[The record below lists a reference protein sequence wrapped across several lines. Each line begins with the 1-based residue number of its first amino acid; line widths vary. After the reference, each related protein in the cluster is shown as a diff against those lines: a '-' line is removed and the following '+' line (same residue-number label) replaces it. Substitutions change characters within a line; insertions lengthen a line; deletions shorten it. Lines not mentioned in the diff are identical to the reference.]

1 MTTGLAFPT
10 LAQWPPHNQT
20 HFFLSFYIYMRF
32 TCVCSVYWSP
42 REKLLNVFESK
53 LLIAGW
59 AGKASSEVV
68 LYNAGH
74 INRAHQIPHLFYLWL
89 SGLEKRGQEFFKNKT
104 NSKQGIGA
112 ELPGAFRPTYFLFLN
127 FKYYKN
133 LSLHGVFV
141 LYISPVIQPGS

>member
-1 MTTGLAFPT
+1 MTIGLAFPT
-10 LAQWPPHNQT
+10 SAQCPPDTQPNT
-20 HFFLSFYIYMRF
+20 FSSHFVYIYMRF

-42 REKLLNVFESK
+42 RQRLLNVFESK
-53 LLIAGW
+53 LLISGW
-59 AGKASSEVV
+59 AGKVSSEVV

-89 SGLEKRGQEFFKNKT
+89 LGLEKRGQEFFKNKT

-127 FKYYKN
+127 F
-133 LSLHGVFV
+133 
-141 LYISPVIQPGS
+141 